1 MRNILIA
8 AVTILA
14 AAGMI
19 RAEQTCPVRT
29 IPLDSG
35 WRLPPEARIAGAGG
49 RPVLTVTVPPG
60 ESAARQVVAR
70 RTIWSLT
77 GGIRSNS
84 FMKSGPTAFPVRR
97 RSTTASN

>member
-49 RPVLTVTVPPG
+49 RPVLTRCLLYTSPSPRDLG
-60 ESAARQVVAR
+60 
-70 RTIWSLT
+70 
-77 GGIRSNS
+77 
-84 FMKSGPTAFPVRR
+84 
-97 RSTTASN
+97 